1 MLGQPARR
9 GLAEALEE
17 AQASSQPQ
25 VFARADPPYEI
36 TAVNTAWTQLCGWP
50 EDEAVGLTCSILQ
63 GPETSRETLRCMHDA
78 LRNRCGITVRL
89 LNYTRRGE
97 PFLNDLMLEPLLSA
111 AAAGGGPDD
120 ADGLDGLGPDGD
132 ARPPVVTHYVGTIR
146 PWRQPERPPAWKA
159 FQTPEEQA
167 VTKRIRKLMPSRLS
181 EALDVTD
188 VAQIITS
195 AAPPFQIVHVNQA
208 WCDTCGFAAE
218 EVVGQT
224 CQILQGPHT
233 CRTTLDALKTAALAR
248 RSDAFPRRSLRGFNS
263 GSRLRS
269 GRDRSAA
276 AAARVPRDRRVAG
289 YRGLAALAVAAD
301 AAQGQRPATRLQA
314 PLAPVLARAS
324 GD

>member
-36 TAVNTAWTQLCGWP
+36 TSVNTAWTQLCGWP

-248 RSDAFPRRSLRGFNS
+248 RPLTVKLVNYTKVRTQQDAGFA
-263 GSRLRS
+263 
-269 GRDRSAA
+269 RDGAGAGGASQAA
-276 AAARVPRDRRVAG
+276 AVASEAPSMADGRRVDTTQL
-289 YRGLAALAVAAD
+289 RLAERCPLAV
-301 AAQGQRPATRLQA
+301 
-314 PLAPVLARAS
+314 VCARMRA
-324 GD
+324 